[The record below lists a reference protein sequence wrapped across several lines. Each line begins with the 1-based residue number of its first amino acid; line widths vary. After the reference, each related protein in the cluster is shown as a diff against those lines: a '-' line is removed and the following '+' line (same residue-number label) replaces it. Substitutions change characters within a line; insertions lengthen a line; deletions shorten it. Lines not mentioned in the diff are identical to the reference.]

1 MGRYHAIL
9 FDMDGTL
16 LDTLTDMQAAV
27 NYILEKYGYPTRT
40 LEEVRRFVG
49 NGNRLLAARAVPEG
63 TPEETVERVLQN
75 FHKHYRTL
83 CAVHTRPYE
92 GVTELLKRLRAAGVR
107 TAVISNKADY
117 AVQALAVRYFPGL
130 FDAVAGEKEGIRR
143 KPAPDGVL
151 AALRT
156 LGIDRKD
163 AVYVGDSDVDVE
175 TARNAGLS
183 CIAVAWGF
191 RTEEVLRRSGAE
203 TVAHTMDE
211 LEAQLR

>member
-1 MGRYHAIL
+1 
-9 FDMDGTL
+9 MDGTI
-16 LDTLTDMQAAV
+16 LDTLEDMTDSINAA
-27 NYILEKYGYPTRT
+27 LQEEGFPERT

-117 AVQALAVRYFPGL
+117 AVQALAARYFPGL

-151 AALRT
+151 VALRT

>member
-1 MGRYHAIL
+1 M
-9 FDMDGTL
+9 
-16 LDTLTDMQAAV
+16 
-27 NYILEKYGYPTRT
+27 
-40 LEEVRRFVG
+40 
-49 NGNRLLAARAVPEG
+49 
-63 TPEETVERVLQN
+63 
-75 FHKHYRTL
+75 
-83 CAVHTRPYE
+83 
-92 GVTELLKRLRAAGVR
+92 
-107 TAVISNKADY
+107 
-117 AVQALAVRYFPGL
+117 
-130 FDAVAGEKEGIRR
+130 
-143 KPAPDGVL
+143 L

-163 AVYVGDSDVDVE
+163 AVYIGDSDVDVE

>member
-1 MGRYHAIL
+1 MKYRAVL
-9 FDMDGTL
+9 FDMDGTI
-16 LDTLTDMQAAV
+16 LDTLEDMTDSINAALQEE
-27 NYILEKYGYPTRT
+27 NFPERT

-49 NGNRLLAARAVPEG
+49 NGNRLPVAVPEG

-92 GVTELLKRLRAAGVR
+92 GVTGLLEHLRAAGVR

-117 AVQALAVRYFPGL
+117 AVQALAARYFPGL

-163 AVYVGDSDVDVE
+163 AVYIGDSDVDVE

-191 RTEEVLRRSGAE
+191 RTEDVLRRSGAE
-203 TVAHTMDE
+203 TVVHTMDE